1 MPEGKDGPKKRAWGW
16 YLLLIVPFIG
26 VLFPEFFN
34 RMTPALAGLPY
45 FYWYQL
51 LWVFVSSL
59 LTGIV
64 YLATR

>member
-1 MPEGKDGPKKRAWGW
+1 MPEAKDGPKKRGWGW

-34 RMTPALAGLPY
+34 RMAPSWGGLPY